1 MTDLLDPLA
10 SAFSHRGTNGEAAIL
25 VHGFTGVAAHFRPL
39 GAHLADAGFTV
50 SAPLL
55 AGHGTSIEDMATTGA
70 EDWIQSVLSCVDA
83 TRVDH
88 DRLHLVGL
96 SMGGLISVIIANQTG
111 ASTVTTINSPIT
123 FRNKQI
129 YLARFF
135 HPFRPEVHW
144 PETPL
149 PDLDPDVEQL
159 SLTYDGFPTRASAHL
174 LSISRRAHR
183 AASNVTARSLVIQS
197 LVDET
202 VDPNSGTQLARA
214 LRARLVWLERS
225 RHNALLDRERDIIH
239 REVLQH
245 VERVSDTHV
254 GSDIVPGQ

>member
-1 MTDLLDPLA
+1 MTDLFDPLA
-10 SAFSHRGTNGEAAIL
+10 SAFSLHGSNGEAAIL

-39 GAHLADAGFTV
+39 GGHLAAAGYTV

-55 AGHGTSIEDMATTGA
+55 AGHGTTIEDMATTGA
-70 EDWIQSVLSCVDA
+70 EDWIQSVLTGVDA

-88 DRLHLVGL
+88 DRVHLVGL

-111 ASTVTTINSPIT
+111 AATVTTINSPIA

-135 HPFRPEVHW
+135 HPFRPEVRW
-144 PETPL
+144 PETPP
-149 PDLDPDVEQL
+149 PDLDPEVASF

-174 LSISRRAHR
+174 VSISRRAHR
-183 AASNVTARSLVIQS
+183 AASKVTARSLVIQS

-202 VDPNSGTQLARA
+202 VDPKSGTQLARA
-214 LRARLVWLERS
+214 LRARLVWLEHS
-225 RHNALLDRERDIIH
+225 RHNALLDRERDVIH
-239 REVLQH
+239 GEVLHH
-245 VERVSDTHV
+245 VKGVSDTDTA
-254 GSDIVPGQ
+254 SDMVPRP